1 MIYMKKYIFAAAVL
15 TLGIRLGLPD
25 MAVMAEE
32 PDVRSEQDA
41 RSEQDI
47 SSEHDESAVHDDKTG
62 RTKQGET
69 SEKAS
74 DRQADVSHLQVPQK
88 LHVVIDP
95 WEMDGQGQ
103 IYSERYVIK
112 NTGKTEGTLTLSGLA
127 CKTGGNSNVVVKDQ
141 AQGLHD
147 EEEKSVYM
155 EMLFGDD
162 DKLERVVLSKRK
174 SVYKVKIKPGEEL
187 PFIFSGEVNE
197 NASEGWK
204 DGDLDVTVT
213 YSWKPEELEDNKE
226 NARDGK
232 DPDSEPSGK
241 GKPGEEEKENLGEED
256 QLEGMDGPEGM
267 EKKDEAD
274 EAGEPGESENGIYN
288 IEETENVK
296 DKVTELQEAGET
308 ELVIDSW
315 KADGDGKICS
325 AEYTM
330 RNAGKADGTLVI
342 SEFFCKTG
350 EQSGI
355 AVRTGEE
362 TDDGDG
368 KSVYMEMVTGNGER
382 IVVPREKREDS
393 RYEVKLKAGEE
404 VTFRFVGELDGIR
417 LEELKKG
424 DIVVTAACSWNLG
437 ETL

>member
-1 MIYMKKYIFAAAVL
+1 M
-15 TLGIRLGLPD
+15 
-25 MAVMAEE
+25 
-32 PDVRSEQDA
+32 
-41 RSEQDI
+41 
-47 SSEHDESAVHDDKTG
+47 
-62 RTKQGET
+62 
-69 SEKAS
+69 
-74 DRQADVSHLQVPQK
+74 
-88 LHVVIDP
+88 IDP

-241 GKPGEEEKENLGEED
+241 GKLGEEEGESGRRGSVGRDGWPGRNGEE
-256 QLEGMDGPEGM
+256 G
-267 EKKDEAD
+267 
-274 EAGEPGESENGIYN
+274 
-288 IEETENVK
+288 
-296 DKVTELQEAGET
+296 
-308 ELVIDSW
+308 
-315 KADGDGKICS
+315 
-325 AEYTM
+325 
-330 RNAGKADGTLVI
+330 
-342 SEFFCKTG
+342 
-350 EQSGI
+350 
-355 AVRTGEE
+355 
-362 TDDGDG
+362 
-368 KSVYMEMVTGNGER
+368 
-382 IVVPREKREDS
+382 
-393 RYEVKLKAGEE
+393 
-404 VTFRFVGELDGIR
+404 
-417 LEELKKG
+417 
-424 DIVVTAACSWNLG
+424 
-437 ETL
+437 